1 MGLNEVFRKVS
12 AINEVTELASHKV
25 ELGKLDDLTTINK
38 KLLELRDGSNKFF
51 ALKKQ
56 VVDYAKEQFPK
67 VKLNLDEA
75 EKLVSIIK
83 TQAKELGLD
92 VTNNPIIK
100 QAESEITTSNSIY
113 KTYTDYLKQPNI

>member
-1 MGLNEVFRKVS
+1 MNTLKTIYDKIGDK
-12 AINEVTELASHKV
+12 TELAKHEV

-38 KLLELRDGSNKFF
+38 KLLALRDGSNKFF

-83 TQAKELGLD
+83 AQAKELGLD
-92 VTNNPIIK
+92 VTNNPVIK
-100 QAESEITTSNSIY
+100 QAESEISSSNSIY
-113 KTYTDYLKQPNI
+113 KIYTDYLKQPNI

>member
-1 MGLNEVFRKVS
+1 MNTLQNVYNKLS
-12 AINEVTELASHKV
+12 DKTELAKHEV

-38 KLLELRDGSNKFF
+38 KLVALRDGSNKFF

-56 VVDYAKEQFPK
+56 VVDFAKEQFPK

-92 VTNNPIIK
+92 VANNPVIK
-100 QAESEITTSNSIY
+100 QAESEISTSNSIY